1 MLRLMAASSAN
12 HGSDEPVNAR
22 PEASSAAAIDPHA
35 DPVIERADDEDYD
48 LLTFGEA
55 GARLTEE
62 VAKQRAVIDQLR
74 AGQAQADI
82 VERAEQRLSMLRAA
96 VERNRK
102 PSLDEMRRSGFFG
115 RVDP

>member
-1 MLRLMAASSAN
+1 MLRLMTANSAN
-12 HGSDEPVNAR
+12 HESDEAVNAGS
-22 PEASSAAAIDPHA
+22 EAGIGQQVDQ
-35 DPVIERADDEDYD
+35 VIERQDDDDYD
-48 LLTFGEA
+48 LLTYGEA

-62 VAKQRAVIDQLR
+62 VVKQRDVIRQLG
-74 AGQAQADI
+74 AGGAPADM

-115 RVDP
+115 RVEP